1 MKYSFIVACVYD
13 QYIPCFCYLD
23 STTLILF
30 CFQIEPLFA
39 STVLRGNQ
47 EWIEQLEKW
56 LPSDVQEKTLKL
68 CYRASVNGWA
78 SSTFHSFCD
87 NKGPTV
93 VLVKSGQYVFGGY
106 AAAQWGG
113 KSLSFKTA
121 PFYLFLFKL
130 FL

>member
-1 MKYSFIVACVYD
+1 MTNIFHVLI
-13 QYIPCFCYLD
+13 CYLD
-23 STTLILF
+23 RITFILL
-30 CFQIEPLFA
+30 CFLIEPFFA
-39 STVLRGNQ
+39 STVRRGNQ

-56 LPSDVQEKTLKL
+56 LPSDVQEKNLKL

-106 AAAQWGG
+106 AAFPWGG
-113 KSLSFKTA
+113 KSLSFKNA
-121 PFYLFLFKL
+121 SSYLYLFKL
-130 FL
+130 FLYSV